1 MCPPPISLGGFG
13 LFERMV
19 LGGGRLL
26 SPPLPTP
33 LRGGGILPRGPQ
45 LKMDPQSD
53 EGALNF
59 LIGDLAY
66 REYKSL
72 GLDLCGWEFFFLFNL
87 IAHLL
92 TKYY

>member
-1 MCPPPISLGGFG
+1 
-13 LFERMV
+13 
-19 LGGGRLL
+19 
-26 SPPLPTP
+26 
-33 LRGGGILPRGPQ
+33 
-45 LKMDPQSD
+45 MDPQSD